1 MDSFLDKYQVPKIN
15 KEQINH
21 RNYLITP
28 KELEPVIKSLRIKK
42 SPPQDGFNAEFYQTL
57 IEDLIPMLSK
67 PFYKI
72 EMEKALPNAFYEV
85 TITYTE
91 TTERPNIKENYR
103 PNSLLNIN
111 AKILNKILATGSKN
125 T

>member
-21 RNYLITP
+21 WNYLITP

-85 TITYTE
+85 TITLLKPQKDPT
-91 TTERPNIKENYR
+91 NKENYR

-111 AKILNKILATGSKN
+111 AKILNKIFATGSKN